1 MQDSHPVLPSPKD
14 DDGSVE
20 NFRGRATLR
29 ITSQPAGGKNGF
41 AFFLPR
47 CFFFVQV
54 PVSFSGE
61 GGIFSRHQK
70 NRLHL
75 IKPKNPND
83 SVSSS
88 VAPAKQSTLKEEAK
102 IPFRRVGALPM
113 PKAGGFG
120 IEDVGEVPDQD
131 SDEDFCEV

>member
-1 MQDSHPVLPSPKD
+1 M
-14 DDGSVE
+14 
-20 NFRGRATLR
+20 R
-29 ITSQPAGGKNGF
+29 ITKGPDKGS
-41 AFFLPR
+41 FFHPL
-47 CFFFVQV
+47 
-54 PVSFSGE
+54 
-61 GGIFSRHQK
+61 FSRHQK

-88 VAPAKQSTLKEEAK
+88 AQAMHVAPAKQSTLKEEAK

-131 SDEDFCEV
+131 SEEDYCEV